1 MSKVSMRLKLDDPTL
16 FSKAI
21 DLISD
26 LVLESKIKINEFGLS
41 IVAIDPANVS
51 MISLKIPKSSF
62 SEFEHE
68 DDSLGINMDSLKKTL
83 KRCKPTSSLILEKN
97 ENKLELKIEDKTKK
111 NFSLNLIEI
120 EGEDKEFPAHLEFT
134 TTVITSGNELIESI
148 EDAAVVADSCLFIS
162 AEGKFIV
169 EAKDLNSV
177 KTEFSS
183 DAAKVEGA
191 DAKSRYGIDY
201 LTKFLK
207 ASRYFDTTTLNF
219 STDHPLRVDFTS
231 SLMTLSFL
239 LAPRIETDE

>member
-1 MSKVSMRLKLDDPTL
+1 MRLKLDDPTL
-16 FSKAI
+16 FSKSI

-26 LVLESKIKINEFGLS
+26 LVLEAKIKINEFGLS

-62 SEFEHE
+62 SEFESE
-68 DDSLGINMDSLKKTL
+68 DESLGVNMESLKKTL
-83 KRCKPTSSLILEKN
+83 KRCKSTSQLILEKN

-120 EGEDKEFPAHLEFT
+120 DSEDKEFPSHLEFT
-134 TTVITSGNELIESI
+134 TKVETNGNELIESI
-148 EDAAVVADSCLFIS
+148 EDAAVVSDSCLFIS
-162 AEGKFIV
+162 LDGKFIV

-177 KTEFSS
+177 KTEFST
-183 DAAKVEGA
+183 DVAAIEGA
-191 DAKSRYGIDY
+191 NAKSRYGIDY

-207 ASRYFDTTTLNF
+207 ASKHFSSTVLNF
-219 STDHPLRVDFTS
+219 SSDHPLRVDFSS

>member
-1 MSKVSMRLKLDDPTL
+1 MRLKLSDPTL
-16 FSKAI
+16 FSKSI

-26 LVLESKIKINEFGLS
+26 LVLEAKIKISEFGLS

-62 SEFEHE
+62 AEFDSEDET
-68 DDSLGINMDSLKKTL
+68 LGISLDSLKKTL
-83 KRCKPTSSLILEKN
+83 KRCKSTSQLVLEKN

-120 EGEDKEFPAHLEFT
+120 DSEDKEFPAHLEFT
-134 TTVITSGNELIESI
+134 TSVLANPTELIESI

-162 AEGKFIV
+162 NENKFIV
-169 EAKDLNSV
+169 EAKDLNSAR
-177 KTEFSS
+177 TEFSA
-183 DAAKVEGA
+183 DAATVTGA

-207 ASRYFDTTTLNF
+207 ASKQFDTTTLNF
-219 STDHPLRVDFTS
+219 SSDHPLRVDFVS